1 MATKTVELWSS
12 LALVVVLLAGYL
24 WLRRHQYRR
33 RLERERKLRCKE
45 LILDNRIPLARR
57 KVDFDLLVDLVKLGI
72 DVGQLEKVVELLT
85 AVPVEYHVS
94 EDGQGNGLNAKLD
107 FEGELSGPAAAAAA
121 AAPGTA
127 DGAGGGDDPAGEEAV
142 EVVEGM
148 PAEKEKAWFRM
159 AHNRF
164 RHALADKDI
173 TERQARFRMLVRMV
187 ELGKKAVQDDGA
199 KPVKRKEYE
208 LELWDRFYENEYLEL
223 NSE

>member
-1 MATKTVELWSS
+1 MATDTVELWSS
-12 LALVVVLLAGYL
+12 VALVVVLLAGYL
-24 WLRRHQYRR
+24 WLRSHQHRR

-45 LILDNRIPLARR
+45 LILDNRLPLARR

-72 DVGQLEKVVELLT
+72 DAGQLEKVVELLT
-85 AVPVEYHVS
+85 AVPVEHHVS

-107 FEGELSGPAAAAAA
+107 FEGELSDSAA

-127 DGAGGGDDPAGEEAV
+127 DRAGGSDDPAGEEAV

-148 PAEKEKAWFRM
+148 PVEKEKAWFRM

-164 RHALADKDI
+164 RHALVDKEI